1 MSKSSTKSIDKVTK
15 SNFINKKITLLLKN
29 KLCNKKQAKKDTKE
43 KQKQDKIIIAR
54 AILKAKKQKTLNKEI
69 HKNK

>member
-1 MSKSSTKSIDKVTK
+1 
-15 SNFINKKITLLLKN
+15 LLKN